1 MKGIQQLFKFLFRA
15 RRISMRKALNYYRYP
30 LLRLPGMMGY
40 EERLDLFL
48 TAQRELTGK
57 GVAVEFGAFLG
68 ASTAAIQNGLRSN
81 PQQDVRDV
89 DLHVVDCFQ
98 TPIGFGIREARV

>member
-1 MKGIQQLFKFLFRA
+1 M
-15 RRISMRKALNYYRYP
+15 
-30 LLRLPGMMGY
+30 
-40 EERLDLFL
+40 DLFL

-98 TPIGFGIREARV
+98 TPVGSAFAKYVYEFARAGRVEHLLKEDNNWLCF